1 MLTKRKM
8 ITHILFSVKATVL
21 MINFDQIHFI
31 AKQIS
36 EDKLIVCIEFS
47 AEVFFCRYIGFYL
60 LLLTSLTSL
69 KGGKETPLNNLFHFV
84 QSSFQLLAFLRI
96 SNLIKFSHAV

>member
-1 MLTKRKM
+1 
-8 ITHILFSVKATVL
+8 

-47 AEVFFCRYIGFYL
+47 AEVFFCRYIGNTCF
-60 LLLTSLTSL
+60 
-69 KGGKETPLNNLFHFV
+69 
-84 QSSFQLLAFLRI
+84 R
-96 SNLIKFSHAV
+96 